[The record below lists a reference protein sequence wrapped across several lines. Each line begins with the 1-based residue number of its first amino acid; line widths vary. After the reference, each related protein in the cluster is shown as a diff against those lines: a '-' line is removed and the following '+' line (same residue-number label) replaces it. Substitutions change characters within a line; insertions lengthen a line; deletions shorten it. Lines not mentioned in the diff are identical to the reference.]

1 MKSITTSNGLIMYIV
16 IIGCGKLGS
25 RLAYSLSSE
34 GHDVAVIDKQ
44 QENLDLLGTGFNGQ
58 RIKGVEFDT
67 DILSGAGI
75 DKADIFLAMTRDDNI
90 NIMASQVAKEIF
102 RVPRVIARVYDTARE
117 YVYRKLGIETINPTE
132 LSADIVKSRVMEK
145 GTDLLLTLDS
155 NLDIVEIPVLNDALR
170 NVRYIEHKYN
180 CRICSIF
187 RKGQFSLSREDDDIL
202 AGDKIICTIN
212 SDFREKLVKDSERRW

>member
-1 MKSITTSNGLIMYIV
+1 MYIV

-25 RLAYSLSSE
+25 SLAYDLSKE
-34 GHDVAVIDKQ
+34 GHDIAIIDKQ
-44 QENLDLLGTGFNGQ
+44 QKNLDLLGTGFNGQ

-67 DILSGAGI
+67 DILAGAGI

-90 NIMASQVAKEIF
+90 NIMASQVAREIF

-132 LSADIVKSRVMEK
+132 LSADIVKNRIIEK
-145 GTDLLLTLDS
+145 GAELLLTLDN
-155 NLDIVEIPVLNDALR
+155 NLDIIEIPVINDGLK

-180 CRICSIF
+180 CRICSIL
-187 RKGQFSLSREDDDIL
+187 RKGQFSLPSEDDDII

-212 SDFREKLVKDSERRW
+212 PDLKEKLIRDSERRW